1 MRGRIGV
8 WTLGIGDFA
17 QQDSEVEKGIED
29 GDGGN
34 ENHGTANW
42 TQPQQSRH
50 NGKDEGAVEQAKH
63 RRNGEGLQEDEEG
76 GGGQEDVLQSPHGI
90 VHGFIYGF

>member
-1 MRGRIGV
+1 MRGGIGV

-17 QQDSEVEKGIED
+17 QQDGEVEEGIED

-34 ENHGTANW
+34 EDHGTANR
-42 TQPQQSRH
+42 TQPQQPRH
-50 NGKDEGAVEQAKH
+50 NGNDEEAVEKAEH

-76 GGGQEDVLQSPHGI
+76 GRRQKDVLQSPHGI